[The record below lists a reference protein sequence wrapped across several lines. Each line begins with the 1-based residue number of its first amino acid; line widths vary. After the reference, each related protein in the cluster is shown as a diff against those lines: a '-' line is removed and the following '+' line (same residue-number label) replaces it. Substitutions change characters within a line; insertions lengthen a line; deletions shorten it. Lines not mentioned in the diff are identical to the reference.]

1 VRRFQF
7 RPFLTSILGLSLIAS
22 ACGSSGGGSPS
33 NTPKETITVAG
44 FNFNES
50 TILMNI
56 YGKALQSKGYTVNF
70 KANLGNREIVEPA
83 LQKGDIDFYPGYA
96 ATDLEFINHAKG
108 EATGDA
114 QATVDKL
121 NTYLSGIGAKALTP
135 SPAIDANAF
144 AVTNATASKLN
155 LSKLSDLAPVASQM
169 TLGGPPEC
177 PTRPFCQP
185 GLEKTYGAH
194 FKAFKALDADGPIT
208 RAALSGGQVD
218 IALVFSSDGDLD
230 VKGYKVL
237 QDDKHLENADN
248 ITPIIRT
255 KVLNSE
261 ITTLFN
267 NISAALNTNDLRA
280 MNKSADVDKQDPD
293 VLAANWLKQH
303 GFTK

>member
-1 VRRFQF
+1 MRRFQF
-7 RPFLTSILGLSLIAS
+7 RQFLTTILGLSLIAS

-33 NTPKETITVAG
+33 NTAKGTVTVAG

-83 LQKGDIDFYPGYA
+83 LAKGDIDFYAGYA
-96 ATDLEFINHAKG
+96 ATDLEFINKAKG

-121 NTYLSGIGAKALTP
+121 NTYLGGIGAKALTP

-155 LSKLSDLAPVASQM
+155 LSKLSDLGPVASQM

-185 GLEKTYGAH
+185 GLQKTYGAN

-248 ITPIIRT
+248 VTPIIRT